1 MGTDG
6 VGGAS
11 RSNGIES
18 ERVGVQDKA
27 SAERGERRPDTDLAS
42 NGASRSD
49 KRSHQG
55 FPHQHP
61 PFQVPVLWGARAAVR
76 TPWLQP
82 YVKAGVSLLH
92 ISKSLILNP
101 WAISISMSFC
111 SIWNPLGPVQFQTC
125 FRPKGPLAVNKIV
138 GCKHSASVSY
148 VTKGNGQ
155 TDGFGASTHHRRL
168 QYAMVIRRW

>member
-1 MGTDG
+1 VSPLLDASNAHVTWVRMGTDG

-61 PFQVPVLWGARAAVR
+61 PFQVPVL
-76 TPWLQP
+76 
-82 YVKAGVSLLH
+82 
-92 ISKSLILNP
+92 
-101 WAISISMSFC
+101 
-111 SIWNPLGPVQFQTC
+111 
-125 FRPKGPLAVNKIV
+125 
-138 GCKHSASVSY
+138 
-148 VTKGNGQ
+148 
-155 TDGFGASTHHRRL
+155 
-168 QYAMVIRRW
+168 